1 MLRCRVIFQ
10 RLLLESLERLIAVS
24 FALRTRIDYCMY
36 QPQFVRALRTW
47 RVRVMDQ
54 VFCFQQLHL
63 QIVIM
68 VMKKDAISLSQVGY
82 CLRQCLH
89 ELSANSSPNSD
100 TTDVYRSDKS
110 I

>member
-68 VMKKDAISLSQVGY
+68 VMKKDAVSLNQVRY
-82 CLRQCLH
+82 PSRSI
-89 ELSANSSPNSD
+89 EERIYIY
-100 TTDVYRSDKS
+100 VYVSCG
-110 I
+110 ITP

>member
-24 FALRTRIDYCMY
+24 FALRTWIDYCMY

-68 VMKKDAISLSQVGY
+68 VMKKDAVSLNQVRY
-82 CLRQCLH
+82 P
-89 ELSANSSPNSD
+89 S
-100 TTDVYRSDKS
+100 RSIEERIYIYDYVS
-110 I
+110 CGITP

>member
-10 RLLLESLERLIAVS
+10 RLLLESLERLIAVLL
-24 FALRTRIDYCMY
+24 ARGTRVDHRMY

-47 RVRVMDQ
+47 RVCVMDQ

-68 VMKKDAISLSQVGY
+68 VMKKDAVSLNQVRY
-82 CLRQCLH
+82 P
-89 ELSANSSPNSD
+89 S
-100 TTDVYRSDKS
+100 RSIEERIYIYDYVS
-110 I
+110 CGITP